1 MPRKRNS
8 WYGEKVLDIESRP
21 LALNNTSLRR
31 AQFAMQGM
39 TCTGCTIGVKSAI
52 ETLEGV
58 VSVDVHFILNQA
70 IVVYRP
76 RDINPAQLI
85 DAIEDS
91 GYGATLYEDQA
102 VEIPQPHQ
110 QAQNIRKVE
119 VEFDGHDE

>member
-1 MPRKRNS
+1 
-8 WYGEKVLDIESRP
+8 
-21 LALNNTSLRR
+21 
-31 AQFAMQGM
+31 M

-58 VSVDVHFILNQA
+58 VSVDVHFISNQT

-76 RDINPAQLI
+76 RDINPTQLI

-91 GYGATLYEDQA
+91 GYGATLYEDQ
-102 VEIPQPHQ
+102 ELETQQLHR

-119 VEFDGHDE
+119 VEFNGHD

>member
-1 MPRKRNS
+1 LQRKRNS
-8 WYGEKVLDIESRP
+8 WYDEKILDIESRP
-21 LALNNTSLRR
+21 LALGNTSLRK

-76 RDINPAQLI
+76 RDINPTQLI
-85 DAIEDS
+85 DAIKDS
-91 GYGATLYEDQA
+91 GYGATLYEDQ
-102 VEIPQPHQ
+102 ELETPQLHR

-119 VEFDGHDE
+119 VEFDGHD

>member
-1 MPRKRNS
+1 
-8 WYGEKVLDIESRP
+8 
-21 LALNNTSLRR
+21 
-31 AQFAMQGM
+31 MQGM